1 MWCFSDFFIVGFKI
15 LITFFQNAGRNMLSW
30 GLVIDFKLVSVGLCL
45 FMELMQY
52 FQLKPEEREL
62 KY

>member
-1 MWCFSDFFIVGFKI
+1 
-15 LITFFQNAGRNMLSW
+15 MLSW